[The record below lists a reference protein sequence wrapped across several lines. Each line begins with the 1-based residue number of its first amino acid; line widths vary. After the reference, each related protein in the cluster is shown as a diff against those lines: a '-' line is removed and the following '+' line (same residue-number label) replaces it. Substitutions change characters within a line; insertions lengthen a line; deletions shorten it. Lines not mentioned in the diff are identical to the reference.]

1 MNRRTE
7 RLNALLRNEISSLIF
22 RGIKDPRISGVVSLT
37 RVDVSTDLS
46 YATVHVSIYG
56 STTDKKNTL
65 KALKSASGFM
75 RRELLNRISV
85 RTVPILR
92 FKLDESIA
100 DGNEILDLINS
111 LDISPEPDIPLKNG
125 SM

>member
-22 RGIKDPRISGVVSLT
+22 RGLKDPRISGVVSLT

-85 RTVPILR
+85 RTIPILR